1 MYFFLTAADFFPGAI
16 ETTSETAPLLPTV
29 AYEESSLDSVGGAVT
44 EEAGVL
50 GAGLTV
56 LVAGVMIGET
66 LFIVE
71 ERLTL
76 GDCCLAG

>member
-1 MYFFLTAADFFPGAI
+1 
-16 ETTSETAPLLPTV
+16 
-29 AYEESSLDSVGGAVT
+29 VT